1 MNEDRN
7 HNTSGKKCGASHA
20 SSPAIKARSV
30 IVFGLICQDG
40 HEFEGWFRSNQ
51 DFDDQCA
58 KGALSCPACHT
69 TRVEKGIL
77 AANFAEPAIGDKGRP
92 YGDTTDLT
100 DNDQTIAQLEAEIFE
115 MRRQIKEE
123 LRVYADAG
131 LDHSGTD
138 FPEFESY
145 EDMVS
150 LIDEGTSVD
159 PQPEGSTPSSRKKL
173 N

>member
-1 MNEDRN
+1 MNEDHN
-7 HNTSGKKCGASHA
+7 HKTPMGEHPTGTHR
-20 SSPAIKARSV
+20 ARSV

-51 DFDDQCA
+51 DFDDQRA
-58 KGALSCPACHT
+58 MGALSCPACHT

-77 AANFAEPAIGDKGRP
+77 AANLGTPASGEFERP
-92 YGDTTDLT
+92 YGDATDLT
-100 DNDQTIAQLEAEIFE
+100 DNDETIAELEAEIFE

-123 LRVYADAG
+123 LRDYADAG

-150 LIDEGTSVD
+150 LMGEGTSVD
-159 PQPEGSTPSSRKKL
+159 PLQEDPLPEGPTPGSRKKL